1 MVNSA
6 NFQELYILQFRLI
19 GDSLTYLVESLTT
32 ATNTEF
38 QNIVSYKVIAFV
50 LFVVLIIFAY
60 LALWLPFVI
69 RMSKDV
75 SSFNLNI

>member
-69 RMSKDV
+69 RISKDV
-75 SSFNLNI
+75 SSFNLNL

>member
-69 RMSKDV
+69 RISKDV
-75 SSFNLNI
+75 SSFNLKL

>member
-69 RMSKDV
+69 RISKDV

>member
-75 SSFNLNI
+75 SSFNLNL